1 MNYKYIQFLLI
12 KGSLFMKKNNK
23 GFTLIELLVVVAII
37 GILAAVGV
45 VAYSGYTSGAKKSA
59 SKSNQAAVVKY
70 VASELQKC
78 VVNGDDNA
86 KLMAS
91 TSGATC
97 GQRTTDST
105 LRTAIVESLADFKNP
120 HSTSD
125 KAVVAGTGNPT
136 KGQTL
141 VGVAS
146 QVVTIKTCFTDGS
159 SSNPCSGDNIITGTV
174 NVE

>member
-1 MNYKYIQFLLI
+1 
-12 KGSLFMKKNNK
+12 MKKNNK

-91 TSGATC
+91 TSATC
-97 GQRTTDST
+97 GQRTTDAT
-105 LRTAIVESLADFKNP
+105 LRTAIVDSLADFKNP

-125 KAVVAGTGNPT
+125 KAVVSGTGNPT

-141 VGVAS
+141 VGVSS

-159 SSNPCSGDNIITGTV
+159 SGSPCSGTNIITGTI